1 MARKRYRPNYRFY
14 LMLALIAAIVGVV
27 LFLLLRTVGGVV
39 EEGTVTL
46 EEPVTAVVIRDE
58 AVVTAESYGKITYY
72 VTEGERI
79 TSGTKIAEVYRWGT
93 YDSVLQ
99 DLLTL
104 QQEIRNYQVE
114 TILADIVNSELD
126 RLDTAIGDQL
136 DQISAVVQGES
147 EEDLLTLEKE
157 LKTLMEERRDYLK
170 NNLQPDDKLMSL
182 YEREQTLT
190 DRLESWKKDV
200 YADTSGMISFY
211 FDGYETVLNKVTM
224 AQVLPSDITAVINGK
239 SVSVSTGT
247 TAEKP
252 LYRIA
257 NPQQWYLAIVTSK
270 NSRTIFVP
278 DETYTLVL
286 DGYYDKPYT
295 LTALSTRETDGT
307 ILNLFE
313 VSDDVGPVMGTRVV
327 TGTVQRVF
335 TGLTVA
341 PRAIVT
347 EEGQTGLYIKDDNG
361 KHFVPVT
368 VLANDGTHAVVR
380 AADGAALS
388 AGMQYSAN

>member
-58 AVVTAESYGKITYY
+58 TVVTAESYGKITYY

-126 RLDTAIGDQL
+126 RLDAAISGQL

-147 EEDLLTLEKE
+147 KEDILTLEQE
-157 LKTLMEERRDYLK
+157 LKTLMEERR
-170 NNLQPDDKLMSL
+170 P
-182 YEREQTLT
+182 
-190 DRLESWKKDV
+190 
-200 YADTSGMISFY
+200 A
-211 FDGYETVLNKVTM
+211 
-224 AQVLPSDITAVINGK
+224 
-239 SVSVSTGT
+239 
-247 TAEKP
+247 
-252 LYRIA
+252 RI
-257 NPQQWYLAIVTSK
+257 L
-270 NSRTIFVP
+270 
-278 DETYTLVL
+278 
-286 DGYYDKPYT
+286 
-295 LTALSTRETDGT
+295 
-307 ILNLFE
+307 
-313 VSDDVGPVMGTRVV
+313 
-327 TGTVQRVF
+327 
-335 TGLTVA
+335 
-341 PRAIVT
+341 
-347 EEGQTGLYIKDDNG
+347 EEGYLRR
-361 KHFVPVT
+361 HFRHDQ
-368 VLANDGTHAVVR
+368 L
-380 AADGAALS
+380 LF
-388 AGMQYSAN
+388 

>member
-14 LMLALIAAIVGVV
+14 LMLALIAALVGVV
-27 LFLLLRTVGGVV
+27 LFLLLRTVGGTV
-39 EEGTVTL
+39 EQGSVTL
-46 EEPVTAVVIRDE
+46 EQNITGVVIRDE
-58 AVVTAESYGKITYY
+58 TVVTAESYGKITYF

-114 TILADIVNSELD
+114 TILADVVNSELD
-126 RLDTAIGDQL
+126 RLDSAIDSQMER
-136 DQISAVVQGES
+136 ISAVVQGES
-147 EEDLLTLEKE
+147 QEDILSLEQE
-157 LKTLMEERRDYLK
+157 LRTLMDERRDYLK
-170 NNLQPDDKLMSL
+170 NNLQPDEKLMSL

-200 YADTSGMISFY
+200 YASASGMISFY

-239 SVSVSTGT
+239 SVSIASSTT
-247 TAEKP
+247 EKP

-257 NPQQWYLAIVTSK
+257 NTQQWYLAVVTKKS
-270 NSRTIFVP
+270 SPFVAG
-278 DETYTLVL
+278 ESYSLVL
-286 DGYYDKPYT
+286 DGGYDKPYT
-295 LTALSTRETDGT
+295 LTALSSAEKDGNVLT
-307 ILNLFE
+307 LFQ
-313 VSDDVGPVMGTRVV
+313 VDDDVAPVMGTRVV
-327 TGTVQRVF
+327 TGTVQQVF

-347 EEGQTGLYIKDDNG
+347 VEGQTGIYIKEEEG
-361 KHFVPVT
+361 KRFVPVT
-368 VLANDGTHAVVR
+368 VLASDSERAVIR
-380 AADGAALS
+380 AEEGAALS
-388 AGMQYSAN
+388 AGMYYTAN